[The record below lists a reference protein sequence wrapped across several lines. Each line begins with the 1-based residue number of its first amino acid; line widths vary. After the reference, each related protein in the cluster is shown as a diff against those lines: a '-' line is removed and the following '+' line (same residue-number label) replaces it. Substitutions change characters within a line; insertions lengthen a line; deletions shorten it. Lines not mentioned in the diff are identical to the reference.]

1 MKLKT
6 HIDGFDEILKGG
18 LLKPSAV
25 LVAGPAGSGKTTFC
39 LQSLFNAAKNGE
51 SCIFISML
59 VESPSMIIRN
69 LSQYSFFD
77 NSVIESGNLRILS
90 IGAGIIEKGD
100 FAIFEFINDVID
112 KYKPSRVTIDPIT
125 ILDHITSTFE
135 EKELQN
141 PQKRSFVINLFSE
154 FEEWNIMLMITG
166 EMSENS
172 IANSPWA
179 YMVDG
184 IVILGQEYCANN
196 IRRCLNVT
204 KMRGTDFLNGKHTF
218 KMTSDGIT
226 VFPRFMP
233 IPVTSDIKS
242 GNVSTGVKDLDEML
256 GNGLLQTSATMIA
269 SSAGCGKTML
279 SLQFITNGVLN
290 NEPCLMISF
299 EDNLKELAKSV
310 SGFGL
315 DLEQYHTEDLLRYI
329 YCPQGEICPDEL
341 AIQIKIIVDEIGVKR
356 ILIDSISGLKNAIP
370 DPKQLETYI
379 FSLIKYFKNN
389 NITSIFTYE
398 LPEVLGDVKIPDSGL
413 PFIMDSTIIMKNI
426 EIDGQ
431 IKKSIYV
438 LKMRGSKADN
448 TIKEFIISDR
458 GFEIRDLFAESDELM
473 CECTTTEK

>member
-1 MKLKT
+1 MKFKT
-6 HIDGFDEILKGG
+6 HIDGLDEILQGG

-77 NSVIESGNLRILS
+77 NSVIESGHLHIIS
-90 IGAGIIEKGD
+90 IGPGIIEKGD
-100 FAIFEFINDVID
+100 FAIFEFINNVIN
-112 KYKPSRVTIDPIT
+112 KYKPSRVAIDPIT

-135 EKELQN
+135 EKELQY
-141 PQKRSFVINLFSE
+141 PQKRSFVIDLFSE
-154 FEEWNIMLMITG
+154 FEEWNTMLMMTG

-172 IANSPWA
+172 IANNPWA

-184 IVILGQEYCANN
+184 IIIMGQESRANN
-196 IRRCLNVT
+196 IRRYLNVT

-218 KMTSDGIT
+218 KITGDGIT

-233 IPVTSDIKS
+233 VPVTCNIKS
-242 GNVSTGVKDLDEML
+242 GNVSTGVKDLDKML
-256 GNGLLQTSATMIA
+256 GNGLLQSSATMIA
-269 SSAGCGKTML
+269 SSAGCGKSML
-279 SLQFITNGVLN
+279 SLQFIANGVLN

-315 DLEQYHTEDLLRYI
+315 DLEQYHTEDLLRHI
-329 YCPQGEICPDEL
+329 YYPQGEADPDEL
-341 AIQIKIIVDEIGVKR
+341 AIQIKEIVDEFGIKR
-356 ILIDSISGLKNAIP
+356 ILIDSISGLKNIIP
-370 DPKQLETYI
+370 DQKQLETYI
-379 FSLIKYFKNN
+379 FSLTKYFKNN

-398 LPEVLGDVKIPDSGL
+398 LPEIIGDIKIPDSGL
-413 PFIMDSTIIMKNI
+413 PFIMDSIIIMKNI
-426 EIDGQ
+426 EIVTH
-431 IKKSIYV
+431 IKKSISI
-438 LKMRGSKADN
+438 LKMRGSESDN
-448 TIKEFIISDR
+448 TIKELIISDR
-458 GFEIRDLFAESDELM
+458 GFEIRDSLMEYNNLM
-473 CECTTTEK
+473 CECDSPEK

>member
-1 MKLKT
+1 MKVKT
-6 HIDGFDEILKGG
+6 HIDGFDEILHGG

-69 LSQYSFFD
+69 MSQYSFFD

-100 FAIFEFINDVID
+100 FAIFEYINDVIN
-112 KYKPSRVTIDPIT
+112 KYKPSRIVIDPIT

-135 EKELQN
+135 EEELKYN
-141 PQKRSFVINLFSE
+141 QKRSFVINLFSE
-154 FEEWNIMLMITG
+154 FEEWNTILMMTG
-166 EMSENS
+166 EMQENV

-184 IVILGQEYCANN
+184 IVTLGQELSGTG
-196 IRRCLNVT
+196 IRRYLNVT

-218 KMTSDGIT
+218 KMGSDGIT

-233 IPVTSDIKS
+233 IPVTSDIRS

-256 GNGLLQTSATMIA
+256 GNGLLQSSSTMIA

-279 SLQFITNGVLN
+279 SLQFIANGVLN

-299 EDNLKELAKSV
+299 KENLKELAKSV

-315 DLEQYHTEDLLRYI
+315 SLEQHYTEDLLRHI
-329 YCPQGEICPDEL
+329 YHPHGEVCPDEL
-341 AIQIKIIVDEIGVKR
+341 AIQIKNIVENFGIKR
-356 ILIDSISGLKNAIP
+356 ILIDSISGLRNAIP
-370 DPKQLETYI
+370 DPKQLEIYI

-398 LPEVLGDVKIPDSGL
+398 LPEIVGEVKIPDSGL
-413 PFIMDSTIIMKNI
+413 PFIMDSIIIMKNI
-426 EIDGQ
+426 EIDAQ
-431 IKKSIYV
+431 IKKSISIF
-438 LKMRGSKADN
+438 KMRGSKADN
-448 TIKEFIISDR
+448 TIKEIIISDR
-458 GFEIRDLFAESDELM
+458 GFEIHDSFTES
-473 CECTTTEK
+473 TGV

>member
-18 LLKPSAV
+18 LQKPSAV
-25 LVAGPAGSGKTTFC
+25 LVVGPAGSGKTTFC

-69 LSQYSFFD
+69 MSQYSFFD

-100 FAIFEFINDVID
+100 FAIFEFINNVIN
-112 KYKPSRVTIDPIT
+112 KYKPSRVAIDPIT

-135 EKELQN
+135 ERELKYS
-141 PQKRSFVINLFSE
+141 QKRSFVINLFSE
-154 FEEWNIMLMITG
+154 FEEWNTMLIMTG
-166 EMSENS
+166 EISENS
-172 IANSPWA
+172 IANNPWA

-184 IVILGQEYCANN
+184 IVVLSQEYRANN
-196 IRRCLNVT
+196 IRRYLNIM

-218 KMTSDGIT
+218 KMTNDGIT
-226 VFPRFMP
+226 VFPRFIP
-233 IPVTSDIKS
+233 IPVTSDIRS

-256 GNGLLQTSATMIA
+256 GNGLLQSSTTMVA
-269 SSAGCGKTML
+269 GSAGCGKTML
-279 SLQFITNGVLN
+279 SLQFIANGILN

-299 EDNLKELAKSV
+299 EENLKELTKSI

-315 DLEQYHTEDLLRYI
+315 NLDQYHTENLIRHI
-329 YCPQGEICPDEL
+329 YYPQGEVCPDEL
-341 AIQIKIIVDEIGVKR
+341 AIHIKKIVDEIGVKR
-356 ILIDSISGLKNAIP
+356 ILIDSISGLKNTIP

-379 FSLIKYFKNN
+379 FSLTKYFKNE

-398 LPEVLGDVKIPDSGL
+398 LPEIIGDVKIPDSGL
-413 PFIMDSTIIMKNI
+413 PFIMDSIIIMKNI

-431 IKKSIYV
+431 IKKLIYV

-448 TIKEFIISDR
+448 QIKDFIISDH
-458 GFEIRDLFAESDELM
+458 GFEIHDPS
-473 CECTTTEK
+473 T

>member
-51 SCIFISML
+51 SCVFISML

-69 LSQYSFFD
+69 MSQYSFFD
-77 NSVIESGNLRILS
+77 NSVIESGKLHILS

-100 FAIFEFINDVID
+100 FAIFEFINDVIN
-112 KYKPSRVTIDPIT
+112 KYKPSRITIDPIT

-135 EKELQN
+135 EKELQYS
-141 PQKRSFVINLFSE
+141 QKRSFVINLFSE
-154 FEEWNIMLMITG
+154 FEEWDTMLMMTG

-184 IVILGQEYCANN
+184 IVILGQESRANN
-196 IRRCLNVT
+196 IRRYLNIT

-233 IPVTSDIKS
+233 VPVTCDIKS

-256 GNGLLQTSATMIA
+256 GKGLLQSSTTMIA

-279 SLQFITNGVLN
+279 SLQFIANGVLN

-315 DLEQYHTEDLLRYI
+315 ALDQYHTEDLLRYI
-329 YCPQGEICPDEL
+329 YHPHGEVCPDEL
-341 AIQIKIIVDEIGVKR
+341 AIQIKKIVDEIGVKR

-370 DPKQLETYI
+370 DPKQLKTYI
-379 FSLIKYFKNN
+379 FSLTKYFKNN

-398 LPEVLGDVKIPDSGL
+398 LPEITGDVKIPDSGL
-413 PFIMDSTIIMKNI
+413 PFIMDSIIIMKNL

-431 IKKSIYV
+431 IKRSISV
-438 LKMRGSKADN
+438 LKMRESKADN
-448 TIKEFIISDR
+448 TIKEIMISDS
-458 GFEIRDLFAESDELM
+458 GFEIRNLL
-473 CECTTTEK
+473 T